1 MNNNLYL
8 SSFADLQS
16 RFCKVRNL
24 LQVAE
29 TGLAQNCLA
38 AGFPN
43 LIRDILSAPFA
54 PAGNVV
60 DDNVGTPLC
69 EEDGNA
75 GSDTS
80 ALIVNAFEITFEY
93 VRETLYSLTSRH
105 R

>member
-1 MNNNLYL
+1 MNNNLNL

-29 TGLAQNCLA
+29 TGLTQNGLA

-43 LIRDILSAPFA
+43 PIRDLLSAPFT

-60 DDNVGTPLC
+60 DDNIGTSLC

-75 GSDTS
+75 GSNTS
-80 ALIVNAFEITFEY
+80 ALIVNAFEYI
-93 VRETLYSLTSRH
+93 RETLYSLTLRH